1 MIELKET
8 YINLHPCVSRN
19 VPPHKHVYLELAYV
33 THGVA
38 LHKINGTNAATIQ
51 SGDYFII
58 DYKTAHEYYAKTKEF
73 CVINCLFLP
82 ELIDKT
88 LLYCKDFQTLLQ
100 HYLIKINADAMDY
113 SPVNH
118 IFHDDNGKILAIL
131 NEMLEEYE
139 KKQNNYIELL
149 RSDLIRLLI
158 HTTRKIP
165 AGDTPCDITQR
176 IVNTVLKHYNEPIT
190 LSDLGNVAGYS
201 LPYLSKKFKEKTGLS
216 FQNYLKKVR
225 INEACRLLA
234 HTDKKIEE
242 IAALSGYRDMDCF
255 RKSFRDIAQ
264 CTPGDF
270 RKKILTASE
279 EA

>member
-8 YINLHPCVSRN
+8 YINLHPCTVRN
-19 VPPHKHVYLELAYV
+19 VLPHKHVYLELAYV

-38 LHKINGTNAATIQ
+38 LHKINGTNAATIK

-58 DYKTAHEYYAKTKEF
+58 DYKTAHEYYAKTREF

-118 IFHDDNGKILAIL
+118 IFHDENGKILAIL

-139 KKQNNYIELL
+139 KKQNNYIELI

-158 HTTRKIP
+158 HTTRKVP
-165 AGDTPCDITQR
+165 SGDTPCDITQR
-176 IVNTVLKHYNEPIT
+176 IINTVLKHYNEPIT

-201 LPYLSKKFKEKTGLS
+201 LPYLSKKFKEKTGSS

-242 IAALSGYRDMDCF
+242 IAALAGYRDMDCF
-255 RKSFRDIAQ
+255 RKSFWDIAQ
-264 CTPGDF
+264 CTPSDF

-279 EA
+279 ET